1 MIRGIIF
8 DLDGTLIRLPIRYD
22 LVQNNLKKIFNTQDE
37 FKPLLDYIVNFA
49 KGDSAKIKEAF
60 ESICEEENK
69 SVDNLEIIENAFD
82 VLQFFKTKKLKLGL
96 VTLQCRKAI
105 EKIFARADQLKVFA
119 SVISRDE
126 SYDRKE
132 QIEKTLGKL
141 QLAPDEAI
149 VVGDRIHDVVSA
161 RKVGCRA
168 ILVNR
173 EKSDRVDVETIEKLS
188 NLKKISLD

>member
-1 MIRGIIF
+1 MIKGIIF

-37 FKPLLDYIVNFA
+37 FKPLLEDIINFA
-49 KGDSAKIKEAF
+49 KGNSVKIKEAF

-69 SVDNLEIIENAFD
+69 AVDNLEIIENAFD
-82 VLQFFKTKKLKLGL
+82 VLQFFKSKQLKLGL
-96 VTLQCRKAI
+96 VTLQCRKAV
-105 EKIFARADQLKVFA
+105 EKIFVRSDQLNVFS

-132 QIEKTLGKL
+132 QIEKILEKI
-141 QLAPDEAI
+141 QLLPDETI
-149 VVGDRIHDVVSA
+149 VVGDRIHDIMSA

-173 EKSDRVDVETIEKLS
+173 EKSMQVDVETIEKLS

>member
-1 MIRGIIF
+1 MIKGIIF

-37 FKPLLDYIVNFA
+37 FKPLLEDIINFA
-49 KGDSAKIKEAF
+49 KGNSVKIKEAF

-69 SVDNLEIIENAFD
+69 AVDNLEIIENAFD
-82 VLQFFKTKKLKLGL
+82 VLQFFKSKQLKLGL
-96 VTLQCRKAI
+96 VTLQCRKAV
-105 EKIFARADQLKVFA
+105 EKIFVRSDQLNVFS

-132 QIEKTLGKL
+132 QIEKILEKI
-141 QLAPDEAI
+141 QLLPDETI
-149 VVGDRIHDVVSA
+149 VVGDRIHDIMSA

-173 EKSDRVDVETIEKLS
+173 EKSKNGDVETIEKLS

>member
-8 DLDGTLIRLPIRYD
+8 DLDGTLVRLPIRYD

-82 VLQFFKTKKLKLGL
+82 VLQFFKSKQLKLGL

-141 QLAPDEAI
+141 QLLPDEVI